1 MRAKR
6 RSTRLGKDLLPGH
19 QRPDLRTPGG
29 FHRTREIRR
38 MAPPAG
44 ERGGAVCPFL
54 LHLGRFLA
62 DRDEREDLRPAH
74 SHGRLLAVPGA
85 ALAPPTRCGVTLRVA
100 SRPRPAEGTL
110 YSSWSYRMALIDD
123 ETAAQLKEEFAK
135 LVNPVRLLVFSQ
147 ALADPE
153 SEQVRRLVEEM
164 AALDPKLSAES
175 YNFVLDKE
183 KAGSLGIARIP
194 AVAILGA
201 DKDHGIRFYGMPS
214 GYEFGSLVDAILD
227 VSSGDSGLL
236 ADTKQ
241 ALQDLARPV
250 HIQV

>member
-1 MRAKR
+1 
-6 RSTRLGKDLLPGH
+6 
-19 QRPDLRTPGG
+19 
-29 FHRTREIRR
+29 
-38 MAPPAG
+38 
-44 ERGGAVCPFL
+44 
-54 LHLGRFLA
+54 
-62 DRDEREDLRPAH
+62 
-74 SHGRLLAVPGA
+74 
-85 ALAPPTRCGVTLRVA
+85 
-100 SRPRPAEGTL
+100 
-110 YSSWSYRMALIDD
+110 MALIDD

-250 HIQV
+250 HIQVFSTPT